1 MLNFPSP
8 SNIIDGRFLAWR
20 EGSAHFM
27 SEDTKAMPRIL
38 SVAIDSGFMSNQ
50 SALTNAQARAIVLD
64 ALEQWS
70 AASRLAFRF
79 QEAPWS
85 AVQNQ
90 GAAPPDVWEGPSIAE
105 WLSGQF
111 PGSSP
116 GWGANIDVFSVP
128 AGFTITSQGRTF
140 VMGSSVL
147 GFAVVNNSGS
157 KYIRS
162 VDLYLNHSRAW
173 FDAAA
178 ASLGPPAPGEPESAS
193 FDLRAV
199 VLHELGHALGLD
211 HPNQAVTNGSWNIDP
226 ILFQPGA
233 PWSSADL
240 MHSVY
245 QGPRSRPT
253 FDEVGTLACVNG
265 WRSPVDLNG
274 DGLVNGLDMLLLL
287 NDWGSTE
294 PGIRAD
300 INFDGVV
307 DGIDSTILLNHFE
320 SGPILPFA
328 VTAADTGPASTS
340 VESVTGTASIPEEQD
355 EDPDAP
361 SPPIFRECYAEAH
374 GEHAHEHHPGP
385 E

>member
-1 MLNFPSP
+1 
-8 SNIIDGRFLAWR
+8 
-20 EGSAHFM
+20 
-27 SEDTKAMPRIL
+27 MPRIL
-38 SVAIDSGFMSNQ
+38 SVAIDSGFMANQ
-50 SALTNAQARAIVLD
+50 AALSHAEARAIVLD

-79 QEAPWS
+79 EETPWS

-90 GAAPPDVWEGPSIAE
+90 GSGPPDAWEGPSIEE

-128 AGFTITSQGRTF
+128 AGFSITSQGRNF

-162 VDLYLNHSRAW
+162 VDLYLNHSRTW
-173 FDAAA
+173 FDAGAA
-178 ASLGPPAPGEPESAS
+178 ALGPPAPGEPESAS

-211 HPNQAVTNGSWNIDP
+211 HPNQAVANGSWNLDP
-226 ILFQPGA
+226 VLFLPGA
-233 PWSSADL
+233 SWSSSDL

-253 FDEVGTLACVNG
+253 FDEVGALACVNG
-265 WRSPVDLNG
+265 WSSPADLNG
-274 DGLVNGLDMLLLL
+274 DGIVDGIDMLLLL
-287 NDWGSTE
+287 NDWGSTD

-307 DGIDSTILLNHFE
+307 DGIDATIMLNHFE
-320 SGPILPFA
+320 STVTLPFA
-328 VTAADTGPASTS
+328 VIAADAGPAPTST
-340 VESVTGTASIPEEQD
+340 ESDTDTASNPD
-355 EDPDAP
+355 DSGEDPDAP
-361 SPPIFRECYAEAH
+361 SPPIFRECYAESH
-374 GEHAHEHHPGP
+374 GEHAHEQHPGP